1 MNAAGSEFERLSL
14 RDKKLTVKLIRAYE
28 SQNVLWNK
36 ENPDFV
42 FPMARNVAWTTIA
55 NEVQMHKT
63 DVKQK
68 IKYLTG
74 WFRRQQR
81 QNKVTQRWWTPFMSF
96 LEPVPHC
103 KQENNIEATAIEDC
117 HDNRVDSEQQTVEQM
132 NDAIM
137 QINDESITI
146 TLHASREIHFFP
158 LMKASTIPNHFTYGS
173 HIIINY

>member
-81 QNKVTQRWWTPFMSF
+81 QNK
-96 LEPVPHC
+96 
-103 KQENNIEATAIEDC
+103 AIEDC

>member
-55 NEVQMHKT
+55 NE
-63 DVKQK
+63 
-68 IKYLTG
+68 
-74 WFRRQQR
+74 
-81 QNKVTQRWWTPFMSF
+81 
-96 LEPVPHC
+96 
-103 KQENNIEATAIEDC
+103 AIEDC